1 MGLGRDQGIMK
12 DEFKRCDGS
21 EFKVPMFD
29 PLVAAHFANPA
40 AITDHLIDQMND
52 KSIYAR
58 IFKGKKDLTFLDIGA
73 NIGLVSLYA
82 TPACKRVVALEPA
95 PDNFIILKAMT
106 LNTEI
111 ESHRVALA
119 PKNGDVPFFLN
130 DLNPTASSTVNT
142 YGKRTLVFGLTLG
155 SILKAYQLEHVDICK
170 CDAEG
175 AEGESLT
182 LEELTNAK
190 DIIDSYYVEFHN
202 CPVSTWEAKMIRVSQ
217 DLIRNGYSKL
227 EIDGMSIYATK

>member
-1 MGLGRDQGIMK
+1 MK
-12 DEFKRCDGS
+12 DSFPRCDGS

-73 NIGLVSLYA
+73 NIGLISIYA

-111 ESHRVALA
+111 ESHRIALA
-119 PKNGDVPFFLN
+119 PRNEDVPFFLN
-130 DLNPTASSTVNT
+130 DVNPTASSTVNT
-142 YGKRTLVFGLTLG
+142 YGTRTTVMGLSLG
-155 SILKAYQLEHVDICK
+155 SILKAYQLEHVDIAK
-170 CDAEG
+170 IDAEG

-182 LEELTNAK
+182 LDELIHAR
-190 DIIDSYYVEFHN
+190 DIIHAYYVEFHN
-202 CPVSTWEAKMIRVSQ
+202 CPKSTWETKMIRVSQ
-217 DLIRNGYSKL
+217 DLIRNGYSRL

>member
-1 MGLGRDQGIMK
+1 MK
-12 DEFKRCDGS
+12 DSFPRCDGS
-21 EFKVPMFD
+21 VFKVPMFD
-29 PLVAAHFANPA
+29 PLVATHFTNPA
-40 AITDHLIDQMND
+40 AITDHLIDQMG
-52 KSIYAR
+52 KGSIYEK
-58 IFKGKKDLTFLDIGA
+58 IFNQQSGSLGLRKDLVFLDIGA
-73 NIGLVSLYA
+73 NIGLISIYA
-82 TPACKRVVALEPA
+82 TPVCKRIVALEPA
-95 PDNFIILKAMT
+95 PDNFIILKSMT

-111 ESHRVALA
+111 ECHRVALT
-119 PKNGDVPFFLN
+119 PKNETVPFFLN

-142 YGKRTLVFGLTLG
+142 YGTRTTVMGLSLG

-182 LEELTNAK
+182 LDELQNAK
-190 DIIDSYYVEFHN
+190 DIIDSWYCEFHN
-202 CPVSTWEAKMIRVSQ
+202 CPKSTWETKMIRVSQ